1 MKILGIDLGKYNSV
15 ACLFDTVSNEY
26 LFFSFKSFPLEFKN
40 LLSQSQPEL
49 VVMEACALA
58 GWVNDLCQA
67 EQIKTIVANTND
79 DAWSWK
85 HVKRKTD
92 KDDALKLTKLAALG
106 LLAPVYI
113 PPAESR
119 QYRQLVKYR
128 KRLVGRS
135 TQIQNTIRAL
145 FNLQGIPILIGSR
158 AWSIAGLEALG
169 KYRKPLAECDALS
182 LWQGQLDIELK
193 ALDRLWEELD
203 TVDTQLTAIAKKD
216 NRVQL
221 LESIPGVGRKTAEVI
236 VAFMDDA
243 KRFKT
248 ARQVSAYAGLVPR
261 QDQSG
266 ETNRMGRITRRGPR
280 LLRSTLVE
288 AAWIM
293 LQYNPWALALYER
306 LCGGLKKRKKQA
318 IIGVARKLLVLCW
331 TLLRKQEK
339 WDADKAMILAT
350 KL

>member
-1 MKILGIDLGKYNSV
+1 
-15 ACLFDTVSNEY
+15 
-26 LFFSFKSFPLEFKN
+26 
-40 LLSQSQPEL
+40 
-49 VVMEACALA
+49 
-58 GWVNDLCQA
+58 
-67 EQIKTIVANTND
+67 
-79 DAWSWK
+79 
-85 HVKRKTD
+85 
-92 KDDALKLTKLAALG
+92 
-106 LLAPVYI
+106 
-113 PPAESR
+113 
-119 QYRQLVKYR
+119 LVKYR

-145 FNLQGIPILIGSR
+145 FNLQGIPIPIGKR

-236 VAFMDDA
+236 VAFIDDA

-339 WDADKAMILAT
+339 WDSDKAMIPSH
-350 KL
+350 

>member
-15 ACLFDTVSNEY
+15 ACLLDTDSNEN
-26 LFFSFKSFPLEFKN
+26 LFFSFKSFPSEFKN

-49 VVMEACALA
+49 VAIEACALS
-58 GWVNDLCQA
+58 GWVYDLCKG
-67 EQIKTIVANTND
+67 EGIETIVANTNG

-106 LLAPVYI
+106 LIESVYI

-135 TQIQNTIRAL
+135 TQIQNTIRAF
-145 FNLQGIPILIGSR
+145 FNLQGIPIPVGNR
-158 AWSIAGLEALG
+158 AWSVAGLEELS

-182 LWQGQLDIELK
+182 LWQGQLDIELT
-193 ALDRLWEELD
+193 ALDRLWEELH

-216 NRVQL
+216 NRIQI

-236 VAFMDDA
+236 VVFIDDA

-248 ARQVSAYAGLVPR
+248 ARQISAYAGLVPR

-266 ETNRMGRITRRGPR
+266 ESDRMGKITRRGPR
-280 LLRSTLVE
+280 LLRSALVE
-288 AAWIM
+288 AAWI
-293 LQYNPWALALYER
+293 LLRLNPWAAELYQR
-306 LCGGLKKRKKQA
+306 LCGGLKTRKKQA
-318 IIGVARKLLVLCW
+318 IIAVARKLLVLCW

-339 WDADKAMILAT
+339 WDANKAMTSTI
-350 KL
+350 